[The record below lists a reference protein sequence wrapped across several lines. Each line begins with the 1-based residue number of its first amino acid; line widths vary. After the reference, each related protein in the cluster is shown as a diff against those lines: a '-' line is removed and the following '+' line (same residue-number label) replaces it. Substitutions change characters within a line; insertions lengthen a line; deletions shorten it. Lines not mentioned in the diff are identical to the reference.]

1 MTSLKAKIFA
11 SASANA
17 GLQAL
22 LGTSP
27 FRLYDVQLDQGQAG
41 YYPCVT
47 MMIISNPRAYAHGA
61 GRFATSWARVQF
73 TVFGTGNDSQNA
85 SAVVEALLS
94 WLDSFNRPGEPP
106 LRSLTLIGDGAVHT
120 VTGSAATRAKWV
132 QVEVPAS
139 NAQNALIGG
148 SDVTAPGTCP
158 VTAGVGFP
166 LPPGWFG
173 TMFPPVAE
181 LFYSLAQF
189 YYYLAPGDFMYVLY
203 ATGQASCPQIGACI
217 VVGDRDGGIAQTQPL
232 TYQRFL
238 DVAIFYKET

>member
-94 WLDSFNRPGEPP
+94 WLDSFNP
-106 LRSLTLIGDGAVHT
+106 
-120 VTGSAATRAKWV
+120 
-132 QVEVPAS
+132 
-139 NAQNALIGG
+139 
-148 SDVTAPGTCP
+148 
-158 VTAGVGFP
+158 
-166 LPPGWFG
+166 
-173 TMFPPVAE
+173 
-181 LFYSLAQF
+181 
-189 YYYLAPGDFMYVLY
+189 
-203 ATGQASCPQIGACI
+203 TGQASCPQIGACI